1 MDRIDEIGKKGYVT
15 SVERRNTLN
24 GTREI
29 RYSAKIVGRK
39 KQESGRKKIKN
50 KFYLSSTGAKGIL
63 LSIALILALR

>member
-1 MDRIDEIGKKGYVT
+1 MKLARKEYVT

-24 GTREI
+24 GTREV

-50 KFYLSSTGAKGIL
+50 KFYLPSTGAKGIL
-63 LSIALILALR
+63 LSIVFIFA

>member
-1 MDRIDEIGKKGYVT
+1 MKQARKEYVT

-24 GTREI
+24 GTREV

-50 KFYLSSTGAKGIL
+50 KF
-63 LSIALILALR
+63 LI